1 MHHHHHHTQLS
12 IIFNPFGWY
21 FGNRYVNTP
30 FSSFMI
36 SLFILAI
43 IIYLI
48 VAAVRRNRRH
58 SKSSQSPNNK
68 IE

>member
-1 MHHHHHHTQLS
+1 MHHHHTHLS

-21 FGNRYVNTP
+21 SGNRYVNTP

-48 VAAVRRNRRH
+48 VAAVRRHRRH
-58 SKSSQSPNNK
+58 SKSSTSPTNK

>member
-1 MHHHHHHTQLS
+1 MHHHHPHTQLS

-21 FGNRYVNTP
+21 YGNRYVNTP

-48 VAAVRRNRRH
+48 VAAYRRH
-58 SKSSQSPNNK
+58 SKS
-68 IE
+68 